1 MGAHGWSYDA
11 GIVRH
16 GEAALEADPTC
27 RMSVSGGSQE
37 PLAGRGGALH
47 RLAGWRPVQNHGDA
61 FGRVCAVRDC
71 GLAELEPRNAGLV
84 SGLSWSRVAV
94 LGVGGSFFGV
104 AE

>member
-1 MGAHGWSYDA
+1 MGAHGWSDDS

-16 GEAALEADPTC
+16 GEAALEAGPTC
-27 RMSVSGGSQE
+27 RMSVSCGSQK

-47 RLAGWRPVQNHGDA
+47 RLAGRPVQNHVNA

-94 LGVGGSFFGV
+94 LGVGGGFFGV

>member
-1 MGAHGWSYDA
+1 MGAHGWSDDA

-16 GEAALEADPTC
+16 GEAALEAGPTC

-37 PLAGRGGALH
+37 PL
-47 RLAGWRPVQNHGDA
+47 
-61 FGRVCAVRDC
+61 
-71 GLAELEPRNAGLV
+71 LAEAGHCIVWPGGAGLV

-94 LGVGGSFFGV
+94 LGVGGGFFGV